1 MEKDETETTPITE
14 VPPLTEQQK
23 KQLEEEEEVERA
35 LEAIEEDELTL
46 QPDTGTYIH
55 TKSIK
60 NQADLCNKTTVTVP
74 MI

>member
-1 MEKDETETTPITE
+1 MA
-14 VPPLTEQQK
+14 PLTAQQK
-23 KQLEEEEEVERA
+23 KQLEEEKEVERA

-46 QPDTGTYIH
+46 QPDTGIH

-60 NQADLCNKTTVTVP
+60 NQADLCNKSTVTLP